1 MTQWGKCRNFLAEDT
16 WPRGALPCLV
26 LVSICQILRKAS
38 PARKICQQQR
48 SFVVVATIPI
58 SRARYAAS
66 RHFETVA
73 ARASCTTWA
82 IWFLVDPVT
91 SSSFTRNTAARGA
104 TNSSMP
110 TPPTLPCPSRTTP
123 IASFP
128 WRCGWSWRTACPIK
142 PPVGICGVTIASLSP
157 SPPSRTGWR
166 PGGKKAA
173 RQIWTHYLDW
183 ALRDFSGY
191 IAADELYDGPF
202 CVLSIV
208 DNRTFKRLLY
218 QVLNHNP
225 DHKDITKFFQ
235 RFRMA
240 LRLRGLK
247 LRGVTTD
254 GSPLYPEPLQAV
266 FGKVPHQICEFH
278 IIKELTKAI
287 LRAVAKV
294 RKKLAADKPAAQR
307 GRPATLQAKRAV
319 HKRER
324 LQQKIG
330 ALFEHRY
337 LFVEH
342 DLTAAQRRTWQR
354 ITRGLP
360 QLRTLR
366 AIMEEV
372 YRLFDR
378 RCRTDTA
385 LAKLAK
391 LRQRVRRF
399 KQVGKIL
406 SKLRSPNLEKALTF
420 LDDKLFPSTS
430 NAVERGNRRH
440 RKMQKTVYRVRTQ
453 EHIHNRIALD
463 MFRDSQRTHRTDTLK
478 TLHRKRA
485 IAG

>member
-1 MTQWGKCRNFLAEDT
+1 MWT
-16 WPRGALPCLV
+16 
-26 LVSICQILRKAS
+26 
-38 PARKICQQQR
+38 
-48 SFVVVATIPI
+48 SF
-58 SRARYAAS
+58 
-66 RHFETVA
+66 
-73 ARASCTTWA
+73 
-82 IWFLVDPVT
+82 
-91 SSSFTRNTAARGA
+91 
-104 TNSSMP
+104 
-110 TPPTLPCPSRTTP
+110 
-123 IASFP
+123 
-128 WRCGWSWRTACPIK
+128 
-142 PPVGICGVTIASLSP
+142 
-157 SPPSRTGWR
+157 
-166 PGGKKAA
+166 
-173 RQIWTHYLDW
+173 LDW
-183 ALRDFSGY
+183 ALSDFSGY

-218 QVLNHNP
+218 QVLDHDP

-240 LRLRGLK
+240 LRLRSLA
-247 LRGVTTD
+247 LHGVTTD
-254 GSPLYPEPLQAV
+254 GSPLYPEPLRAV
-266 FGKVPHQICEFH
+266 FGPVPHNICEFH
-278 IIKELTKAI
+278 IIQELTKAI

-294 RKKLAADKPAAQR
+294 RKKLSADKPAGRR
-307 GRPATLQAKRAV
+307 GRPASPEAKRAAR
-319 HKRER
+319 KRQR

-330 ALFEHRY
+330 ALFENRY

-342 DLTAAQRRTWQR
+342 DLTPAQRRTLQC
-354 ITRGLP
+354 ITRGSP

-406 SKLRSPNLEKALTF
+406 TKLRSPNLEKALTF

-440 RKMQKTVYRVRTQ
+440 RKMQKTIYRVRTQ
-453 EHIHNRIALD
+453 KHIHNRIALD
-463 MFRDSQRTHRTDTLK
+463 MLRDSQKEDRSDTL
-478 TLHRKRA
+478 TSLHQARA
-485 IAG
+485 AG